1 MVDEQ
6 STQNWFWRISHP
18 GTFLIWSGKA
28 IPPFAILTVLAFAFG
43 LYVAFFASPPDY
55 QQGEMVRVFYIH
67 VPNATLCMGI
77 YAMMAI
83 SAIGTLVWRHPMA
96 DVSARAAAPIGA
108 CYTAVALITGSIWGR
123 PTWGTWW
130 EWDGRLTSVLIL
142 LFIYLGII
150 ALWRTLPDQA
160 KGARLI
166 AILTLVGAINLPII
180 HYSVEW
186 WNTLHQSAGTLSFQ
200 GSTVDKA
207 FLTPFFIMFFA
218 FAMLFIT
225 LQLTAMRAQI
235 YRTRARAMERGNAR
249 SPSHHPSSPEGH

>member
-1 MVDEQ
+1 MVDEK
-6 STQNWFWRISHP
+6 STQNWFWRLSHP
-18 GTFLIWSGKA
+18 GAFLNWSGKL
-28 IPPFAILTVLAFAFG
+28 IPPLAILTAITFAVG
-43 LYVAFFASPPDY
+43 LYYAFFGSPPDY

-77 YAMMAI
+77 YATMAL

-108 CYTAVALITGSIWGR
+108 CYTAAALITGSIWGR

-150 ALWRTLPDQA
+150 ALWQTFADQA

-200 GSTVDKA
+200 GSTVA
-207 FLTPFFIMFFA
+207 NEFLLPFFIMFAGFA
-218 FAMLFIT
+218 LLFIT
-225 LQLTAMRAQI
+225 LQLTSMRSQI
-235 YRTRARAMERGNAR
+235 YRAR
-249 SPSHHPSSPEGH
+249 SRAIERRNVQNMSPTGGH